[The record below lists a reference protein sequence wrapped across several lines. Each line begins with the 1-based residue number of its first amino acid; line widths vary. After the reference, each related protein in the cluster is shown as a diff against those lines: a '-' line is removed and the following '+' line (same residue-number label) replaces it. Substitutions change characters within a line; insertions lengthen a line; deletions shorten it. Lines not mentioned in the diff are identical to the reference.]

1 MAKMDGRVSI
11 VDIEEIWLFN
21 VVGPML
27 RTGYED
33 GCYKHI
39 PRAK

>member
-21 VVGPML
+21 VVGLML
-27 RTGYED
+27 STGYED